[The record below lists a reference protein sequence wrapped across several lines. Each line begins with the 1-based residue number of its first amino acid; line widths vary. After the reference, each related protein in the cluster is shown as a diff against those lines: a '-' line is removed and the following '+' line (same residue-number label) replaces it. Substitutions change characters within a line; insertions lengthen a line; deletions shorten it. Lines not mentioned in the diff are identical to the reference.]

1 MALVAQSRDAAGMKC
16 ASWLALPI
24 GLGLTTCAPP
34 LPPSI
39 EFTVLQANVGNAKLS
54 CGDDY
59 IYKLCD
65 VDVEQRIAAQ
75 IAQLAPDVVVL
86 QEVVPDA
93 LCDGF
98 VEGDATKVCDP
109 VHRAGEPSQVRRLL
123 GDGYDIACDE
133 RNGYE
138 CIGVRSAGR
147 VRPAGAYRTAPVVE
161 VDGVVC
167 DPGFSVG
174 SRPIVVRDSTVVVV
188 VGHPHSTQPACRA
201 AQVRQIFTAADDA
214 DVGLVGGETQ
224 PAIVAGDMNLD
235 PFNFGLNAVDESVDV
250 WSAHVYE
257 VDDADPGDFVYASGP
272 TERRPPWPTSTT
284 LLDQVLDHVVVRGL
298 EGSCVTLGEAEGT
311 TRLDGGEGCDH
322 RALSCRVSL

>member
-1 MALVAQSRDAAGMKC
+1 MKC

-65 VDVEQRIAAQ
+65 VDVEQRIAEQ
-75 IAQLAPDVVVL
+75 IAQLVPDVVVL

-98 VEGDATKVCDP
+98 VEGDATKVCHP

-138 CIGVRSAGR
+138 CIGVRTAGR
-147 VRPAGAYRTAPVVE
+147 VRPAFHRNHAFPDLQGWKIVRSFQDACVRLHT
-161 VDGVVC
+161 GVVQRLLRQGLHGHHAEWILLPFLLLHFRASDKQRPSGGPYRRHPQAC
-167 DPGFSVG
+167 FS
-174 SRPIVVRDSTVVVV
+174 
-188 VGHPHSTQPACRA
+188 
-201 AQVRQIFTAADDA
+201 AQVYR
-214 DVGLVGGETQ
+214 
-224 PAIVAGDMNLD
+224 
-235 PFNFGLNAVDESVDV
+235 
-250 WSAHVYE
+250 WS
-257 VDDADPGDFVYASGP
+257 
-272 TERRPPWPTSTT
+272 
-284 LLDQVLDHVVVRGL
+284 LL
-298 EGSCVTLGEAEGT
+298 
-311 TRLDGGEGCDH
+311 
-322 RALSCRVSL
+322 CR